1 MPGIRLE
8 LISIR
13 RSVFWGWPLF
23 LFFGIIEKRDFKER
37 KMTLIDLS
45 YEILSYTLGIDKSLV
60 KKIRK
65 INKFDEEE
73 QSILENYT
81 IFGKKI
87 F

>member
-1 MPGIRLE
+1 
-8 LISIR
+8 
-13 RSVFWGWPLF
+13 
-23 LFFGIIEKRDFKER
+23 
-37 KMTLIDLS
+37 MTLIDLS